1 MNYVIKTKIRSP
13 NKQLLNTLELNTNI
27 ARFTYNWLLGASLK
41 SKCSPKE
48 TRDVFRQLL
57 KENKLFS
64 TKNGEI
70 YDEDF
75 QELIRSTPSQITDM
89 ESDKL
94 IQAFKTIKKTK
105 VPKFKHKHKSKQ
117 SFTLNKKNDTNF
129 KLDEEGTLKIVKIG
143 IVKLNLGDLKVNL
156 LNYDIKQITFTKSS
170 YGWYISIL
178 IDLEDDYFLKKKKKK
193 KIGID
198 WGVKAFASDSNGK
211 QFKFKEFESYKN
223 YIKLYKELKRLQ
235 SILSKKKHKNK
246 EWKNSKKYK
255 KLKEKVSYLHEKLT
269 NKRKDF
275 LHYVSK
281 YYINKYGTIVIEDLK
296 PRNMLKNHK
305 LARVISEGM
314 FYTWKVMLQYKSKF
328 YGRELIIINPT
339 NTSQTCN
346 VCGTKLSKKLKLN
359 QRIFKCSKCN
369 HEEDR
374 DINAAKNILKLAC

>member
-13 NKQLLNTLELNTNI
+13 NKELLEKLEFNAFM
-27 ARFTYNWLLGASLK
+27 ARFTYNWLLGFCLS
-41 SKCSPKE
+41 SKCNPKE
-48 TRDVFRQLL
+48 ARNVFRRLL
-57 KENKLFS
+57 KENKLFN
-64 TKNGEI
+64 TKNGTF
-70 YDEDF
+70 YDDDF
-75 QELIRSTPSQITDM
+75 QILLRSGPSQITDM
-89 ESDKL
+89 ESDNL
-94 IQAFKTIKKTK
+94 IQAFKNVKKK
-105 VPKFKHKHKSKQ
+105 KIPSFKDRYKGIQ
-117 SFTLNKKNDTNF
+117 SFMLNKKNDSNF
-129 KLDEEGTLKIVKIG
+129 KLDNNILKVVKIG
-143 IVKLNLGDLKVNL
+143 
-156 LNYDIKQITFTKSS
+156 DIKINLDKLRINLPDYNIKRITFTKSS
-170 YGWYISIL
+170 YGWYVCIL
-178 IDLEDDYFLKKKKKK
+178 IDIEEDYFLKKKKKK

-235 SILSKKKHKNK
+235 SILSKKRNNNK
-246 EWKNSKKYK
+246 EWKKSKKYQ
-255 KLKEKVSYLHEKLT
+255 KLKEKVAYLYEKLT

-296 PRNMLKNHK
+296 PCNMLKNHK

-339 NTSQTCN
+339 NTSQTCS

-359 QRIFKCSKCN
+359 ERIFKCDKCN